1 MTKNEFISAL
11 SEKLSSL
18 PQAEIEKSI
27 SYYSEIIDDRIEDG
41 MSEHEAVFTLEDASV
56 IAEKIMYETPLPVL
70 MKARMQKKDSDGK
83 KVFNILFLILGFPL
97 WFPLLLTFVIVLLSI
112 YIVIWS
118 LIVTLYAVLL
128 SFAVSGVFCLIA
140 SPFLFAAGNTQAL
153 MAVGGGLILLALT
166 AFTVFPAI
174 AASKGLV
181 KLTKVVA
188 KKTKSLFIKK
198 EPITAGKEQVL

>member
-11 SEKLSSL
+11 SEKLSTL

-41 MSEHEAVFTLEDASV
+41 MSEHEAVFTLEEV
-56 IAEKIMYETPLPVL
+56 GTIAEKIMYETPLPVL
-70 MKARMQKKDSDGK
+70 MKARMQKKDADGK

-97 WFPLLLTFVIVLLSI
+97 WFPLLLAFVIVLLSI

-118 LIVTLYAVLL
+118 LIISLYAIVL
-128 SFAVSGVFCLIA
+128 SFAVGGVMCLFA
-140 SPFLFAAGNTQAL
+140 SPFLIASGSSQTL
-153 MAVGGGLILLALT
+153 MTIGGGLVLLALT
-166 AFTVFPAI
+166 AFTFFPAI
-174 AASKGLV
+174 AASKGLI

-198 EPITAGKEQVL
+198 ESITTEKEPTL